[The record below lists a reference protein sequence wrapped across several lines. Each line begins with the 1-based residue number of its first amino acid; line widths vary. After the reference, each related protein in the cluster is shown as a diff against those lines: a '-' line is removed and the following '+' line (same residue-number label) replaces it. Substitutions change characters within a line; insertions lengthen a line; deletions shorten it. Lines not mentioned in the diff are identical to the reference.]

1 MGAQC
6 GSPMARL
13 RKASVSR
20 WLIAM
25 RTRLALRIRITP
37 CERLHPFGS
46 SPKRDGQRGATP
58 SARNQ
63 SHGFDGLPGVAY
75 HGDDRALLRY
85 PPRRPVRPSTP
96 IGSAAAINHPSRPL
110 AIVAV
115 TLAITACGLCD
126 AGELR
131 GLDTVPRVEVSLA
144 DGRREGDTTIAIL
157 GTERHEIPDV
167 FIRGA

>member
-1 MGAQC
+1 M
-6 GSPMARL
+6 
-13 RKASVSR
+13 
-20 WLIAM
+20 
-25 RTRLALRIRITP
+25 
-37 CERLHPFGS
+37 
-46 SPKRDGQRGATP
+46 
-58 SARNQ
+58 
-63 SHGFDGLPGVAY
+63 
-75 HGDDRALLRY
+75 
-85 PPRRPVRPSTP
+85 
-96 IGSAAAINHPSRPL
+96 NHPPRPL

-115 TLAITACGLCD
+115 TLAITARGLCD